1 MLVKLSLLTLSFQT
15 LMSVK
20 WMKGAATA
28 SAATPSAATTA
39 SVPRAADWGPT
50 AGPVRVRATAAG
62 ALLSWSFL
70 DS

>member
-1 MLVKLSLLTLSFQT
+1 
-15 LMSVK
+15 
-20 WMKGAATA
+20 MKEAATG

-39 SVPRAADWGPT
+39 SVPRAADWGPM

-62 ALLSWSFL
+62 SLLSWSFL